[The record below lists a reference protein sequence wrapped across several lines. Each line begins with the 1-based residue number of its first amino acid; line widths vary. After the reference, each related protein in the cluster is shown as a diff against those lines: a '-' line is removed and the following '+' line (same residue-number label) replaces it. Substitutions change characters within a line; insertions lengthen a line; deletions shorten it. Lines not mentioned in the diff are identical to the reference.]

1 MGRPSGR
8 HVLTTL
14 TLLAAVAG
22 GLLATT
28 TTRAA
33 ADDAVPGGTHRDTG
47 TQRPVTRTRVGFTR
61 QVTMNVAYAMT
72 RARQRRD
79 IRRTA
84 QKADV
89 IGWQEI
95 NRRAQTRAIGNL
107 EGWDTYWPGG
117 LRSDGQ
123 VGGYA
128 VNSAPISWRRS
139 RWDFVRGGAR
149 LASDEIPGICRDRYL
164 TFVVLLHR
172 ESGETILRWN
182 VHFVPNAL
190 NKKKVRRKQQR
201 KVAWYQAAR
210 TVKDFLDEHG
220 DRGFAAVIGGG
231 DINGRKAFV
240 GDRVSYDTD
249 HRGVDYLTHIPSY
262 RVRAW
267 RPRFIQMNSDHEKVR
282 VAYTLFR

>member
-1 MGRPSGR
+1 MGRPSGQR
-8 HVLTTL
+8 VLTTL

-28 TTRAA
+28 TTGAA
-33 ADDAVPGGTHRDTG
+33 ADATAADSTHRTG
-47 TQRPVTRTRVGFTR
+47 TQRPVVRTRVGFTR

-79 IRRTA
+79 IRRTTH
-84 QKADV
+84 KADV

-95 NRRAQTRAIGNL
+95 NRRAQTRAIAHL
-107 EGWDTYWPGG
+107 EGWETYWPGG

-123 VGGYA
+123 VRGYA
-128 VNSAPISWRRS
+128 VNSVPISWRRS
-139 RWDFVRGGAR
+139 RWAFDRGGAR
-149 LASDEIPGICRDRYL
+149 LASDEIPGVCRDRYL
-164 TFVVLLHR
+164 TFVVLRHR
-172 ESGETILRWN
+172 RSGETILRWN

-190 NKKKVRRKQQR
+190 NKKKVRRKHQR

-220 DRGFAAVIGGG
+220 DRRFAAVIGGG

-262 RVRAW
+262 LVRAW
-267 RPRFIQMNSDHEKVR
+267 RPRFIQMNSDHDQVR